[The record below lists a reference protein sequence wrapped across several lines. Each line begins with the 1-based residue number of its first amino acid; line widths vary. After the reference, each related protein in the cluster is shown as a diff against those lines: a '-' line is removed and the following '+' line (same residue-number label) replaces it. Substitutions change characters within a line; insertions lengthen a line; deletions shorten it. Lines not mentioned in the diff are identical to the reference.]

1 MVNEGAGM
9 FAEERREKILALLHQ
24 QKRVLAKE
32 LAETF
37 QVSIDSIRR
46 DLSMMEEQGL
56 LQKTHGGAIPAMK
69 VRQSPPPPEQRYG
82 VGSPE
87 AHAVAK
93 LAVSYIRDKDTI
105 FIGSGSTAYA
115 LLKHLPDHM
124 PLTIVTNCMRVADE
138 LRGREWIDTYFVGGL
153 VKASGNITDVLAIE
167 FIRQFKFDM
176 SFITGGGIS
185 DEGIFVATPE
195 VAAFARAVS
204 SISRR
209 CIGIAT
215 HHAVGQDGFA
225 KAGQIE
231 DLDVL
236 ITDDQAD
243 QEVIERIRLLGVKVI
258 TAQGIESEGLEF
270 TVEFQ
275 DLNGV
280 VYYENVWAASAADAQ
295 TQIQFRRSDVRV
307 RAVTQIMK
315 EGQ

>member
-24 QKRVLAKE
+24 HKRVLAKE

-82 VGSPE
+82 VSSPE
-87 AHAVAK
+87 ADAIAK
-93 LAVSYIRDKDTI
+93 MAVSYVRDKDTI

-185 DEGIFVATPE
+185 DDGIYVATPE
-195 VAAFARAVS
+195 VAAFARVVS

-215 HHAVGQDGFA
+215 HHAVGHDGFA

-258 TAQGIESEGLEF
+258 TAQGIESEKLEF

-280 VYYENVWAASAADAQ
+280 VYYENVWAASAADAH
-295 TQIQFRRSDVRV
+295 TQIQFRRSDVRI

-315 EGQ
+315 EDN

>member
-1 MVNEGAGM
+1 MTIEGTGM

-69 VRQSPPPPEQRYG
+69 VRQSPQPPEQRYG
-82 VGSPE
+82 EGSPE
-87 AHAVAK
+87 ANAIAK

-105 FIGSGSTAYA
+105 FIGSGSIAYV
-115 LLKHLPDHM
+115 LLQHLPDHM

-138 LRGREWIDTYFVGGL
+138 LREREWIDTYFVGGL
-153 VKASGNITDVLAIE
+153 VKASGNITDVLATE

-176 SFITGGGIS
+176 SFVTGGGIS

-195 VAAFARAVS
+195 VAAFARTVS
-204 SISRR
+204 SLSRR
-209 CIGIAT
+209 RIGIAT
-215 HHAVGQDGFA
+215 HQVLGNDGFA
-225 KAGQIE
+225 KAGKIE

-236 ITDDQAD
+236 ITDDKAD
-243 QEVIERIRLLGVKVI
+243 REVIERIQSLGVKVI
-258 TAQGIESEGLEF
+258 TTQGMENDKLEF

-280 VYYENVWAASAADAQ
+280 TYYENVWAPSSADAQ
-295 TQIQFRRSDVRV
+295 LQIQFRRSDVRV
-307 RAVTQIMK
+307 RAVTQVS
-315 EGQ
+315 QP